1 MKKASELSA
10 AIIAELQESLV
21 SVHDG
26 QAELLASKICA
37 AKRVFLTGAGRSLL
51 MVRAC
56 AMRLMQL
63 GLTVYVPGEVV
74 TPSIQK
80 GDLLIVAS
88 GSGETAT
95 VTLMAQKAKA
105 VGAELALITIVADST
120 MGRLADTVIT
130 VDAAST
136 KVADNQK
143 TSIQLGASL
152 FEISVLLLLEAIV
165 MLVVD
170 QKQIADPNRLLM
182 KNHANLE

>member
-1 MKKASELSA
+1 M
-10 AIIAELQESLV
+10 I
-21 SVHDG
+21 
-26 QAELLASKICA
+26 
-37 AKRVFLTGAGRSLL
+37 
-51 MVRAC
+51 RAC

-95 VTLMAQKAKA
+95 VALMAKKAKA
-105 VGAELALITIVADST
+105 IGAELALITIVPDST
-120 MGRLADTVIT
+120 IGRLADLVIP

-136 KVADNQK
+136 KVAENK
-143 TSIQLGASL
+143 KASVQLGGSL
-152 FEISVLLLLEAIV
+152 FEIGVLLLLEAVV

-170 QKQIADPNRLLM
+170 KKQIADPNRLLM
-182 KNHANLE
+182 ENHANLE

>member
-1 MKKASELSA
+1 MKASALSA
-10 AIIAELQESLV
+10 AITAELQETLASIDDAQV
-21 SVHDG
+21 D
-26 QAELLASKICA
+26 LLAQKICT

-51 MVRAC
+51 MIRAC

-95 VTLMAQKAKA
+95 VALMAKKAKA
-105 VGAELALITIVADST
+105 IGAELALITIVPDST
-120 MGRLADTVIT
+120 IGRLADTVIP

-136 KVADNQK
+136 KIAENK
-143 TSIQLGASL
+143 KESIQLGGSL
-152 FEISVLLLLEAIV
+152 FEISVLLLLEAVI
-165 MLVVD
+165 MLVVE
-170 QKQIADPNRLLM
+170 KKKIADPNKLLM
-182 KNHANLE
+182 ENHANLE